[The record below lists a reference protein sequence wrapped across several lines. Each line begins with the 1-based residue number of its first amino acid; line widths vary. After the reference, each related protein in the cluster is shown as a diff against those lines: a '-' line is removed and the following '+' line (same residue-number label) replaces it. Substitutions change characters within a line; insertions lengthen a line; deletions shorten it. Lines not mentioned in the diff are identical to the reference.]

1 MINQDALQFFELVHL
16 ADLIQQMI
24 DVYYSEDIKPWIDE
38 NDFLSEI
45 AVEKKAFERLL
56 VIIYLLLFINFLSNL
71 NFYLG

>member
-1 MINQDALQFFELVHL
+1 MINPDALQFFELVHL

-24 DVYYSEDIKPWIDE
+24 DVYYCEDIKPWIDE

-56 VIIYLLLFINFLSNL
+56 VFISISLVT
-71 NFYLG
+71 LG